1 MTSTTTRRMADR
13 SRYLGTERLMRSSP
27 KELFG
32 VLPQAKIIEDG
43 LPRAVQAT
51 GHHRCDLKHMMK
63 FVTFHEHCQ
72 VGLQVSARP
81 RRSPKD

>member
-1 MTSTTTRRMADR
+1 
-13 SRYLGTERLMRSSP
+13 MRSSP

-51 GHHRCDLKHMMK
+51 GHHRCDSERKMK
-63 FVTFHEHCQ
+63 FEPLTEYRQ
-72 VGLQVSARP
+72 IGLQASA
-81 RRSPKD
+81 